1 MTNVHIRQC
10 PRCELRFTSSSE
22 LEHHLIEDHRPR
34 RSTADQSPA
43 APATVPTPQR
53 LSRES
58 ARTDVIP
65 PQRLSRDSART
76 DVIPPPRS
84 HVPVWLIAVTAL
96 VLVLAMVSFA
106 PTLTAA
112 ITTALIVVMASGFWW
127 RARIRARMPR

>member
-1 MTNVHIRQC
+1 MTSVHIRQC

-34 RSTADQSPA
+34 RSTDDQSPA
-43 APATVPTPQR
+43 APATVPT
-53 LSRES
+53 
-58 ARTDVIP
+58 

-106 PTLTAA
+106 PTLTSA

-127 RARIRARMPR
+127 RARIRTRMLR